1 MKVTTK
7 PQLVFFITTL
17 PGLAYLKQS
26 AQNQPDEDCFP
37 PLSFLTATN
46 YMEGGR
52 WKSRGGTE
60 TGLLNGNYIF
70 SCSVNNSPRQINF
83 KHMETSLVIIDAM
96 GPQEWMTAGKVVIGG
111 EEKAG
116 GRKRGEGDRKRRF
129 LLSNGRLLL

>member
-17 PGLAYLKQS
+17 PGLAYLKQA
-26 AQNQPDEDCFP
+26 AQKQPDEDCFP
-37 PLSFLTATN
+37 PLSFLTVTN

-60 TGLLNGNYIF
+60 TGLLNANYIF

-83 KHMETSLVIIDAM
+83 KHMKTSLVIIDAI
-96 GPQEWMTAGKVVIGG
+96 GPQEWTTAGKVVTG
-111 EEKAG
+111 EGKAG
-116 GRKRGEGDRKRRF
+116 GRKRGEGDRKRRGF
-129 LLSNGRLLL
+129 